1 MNNRC
6 PLCANDTG
14 RDVWLRYREAT
25 EDEIYRLE
33 TMKGRERAEFNTVIK
48 GEPPRSGILSKRLKK
63 IDAPARPRH
72 TISRDVPLFHLSGA

>member
-1 MNNRC
+1 MTDKLYFFECPECGFDSDEAKFLDKYMNNRC

-33 TMKGRERAEFNTVIK
+33 TMKGRAK
-48 GEPPRSGILSKRLKK
+48 KRE
-63 IDAPARPRH
+63 A
-72 TISRDVPLFHLSGA
+72 S